1 MATSDD
7 NKKQVALYA
16 EKDISKLKVMAL
28 AETDSRAAKY
38 AMSVGAASIAEGVTY
53 PLDLTKTRL
62 QLQGEVAAGDQVLKY
77 RGMFQTAFGIVKEE
91 VRINRVEISSEYFIL
106 RQESMFLRK
115 FREIKIIR
123 FKEKK

>member
-91 VRINRVEISSEYFIL
+91 VCINRVQISTDFIL
-106 RQESMFLRK
+106 RQELMLQN
-115 FREIKIIR
+115 IP
-123 FKEKK
+123 